1 MHLQGAGMCGESMLV
16 YVERKW
22 DCWVKPDSAAT
33 AKGACECKG
42 DQPCG
47 LRVQNEP
54 LWALE
59 LQNKAAASLP
69 MTAI

>member
-33 AKGACECKG
+33 AKGACECKW
-42 DQPCG
+42 
-47 LRVQNEP
+47 LTSAE
-54 LWALE
+54 
-59 LQNKAAASLP
+59 
-69 MTAI
+69 